1 MSGHIEQDRPL
12 MRDSIGCA
20 SGKVSPG
27 RILIIFGASS
37 RRGAEHRL
45 CLIFGPVCCVF
56 QKERDTLVKYVI

>member
-1 MSGHIEQDRPL
+1 